1 MEFSSPSVFYYLCLL
16 IIPIII
22 HLFHFRKHEK
32 IYFSSIHFLKNIYKK
47 NKSKHKIKQW
57 ILLLN
62 RLGIISLIILAF
74 TLPFIKEKGHAQ
86 DVNKIGIYIDN
97 SFSMNR
103 LDENKNELIYSAKEN
118 AKHIINQLKPT
129 QKVLILTN
137 DFEKK
142 HQKWYLPEEAILLID
157 SIKTSGHTNRI
168 NTIINRYHKNL
179 DTIFFNS
186 LYLLSDFQKTDNQ
199 TITPTHNNTIIK
211 ILNLQADHNDN
222 ISVDSCFFT
231 NPIRKTSEIEQI
243 QIKLTNH
250 SSDNINTT
258 ANLIINEQK
267 KSTHDIT
274 IPANSTI
281 TEKLHYVNPDDTNI
295 INGTIEI
302 ENDNMAFD
310 NKLYFSYSTQE
321 KLSVLV
327 LFEKEESHCF
337 TKIFSD
343 SLFNYKS
350 YNINNIE
357 YLDINKQSLIVF
369 DKLTHIPKSLIDKI
383 EQYIRDGN
391 SLFIFPHK
399 DLDIQSYNNFFKY
412 INVDFIDQWVE
423 KNNFIT
429 EINYKH
435 PIYYSTFN
443 KEDEKINLP
452 IVSGYFQ
459 QNTNPNS
466 KLRDILIFAD
476 KSMFLSEYLY
486 YKGSVFFCSSDL
498 SEEYT
503 NFTKH
508 ALFIPC
514 IYNAA
519 LLNFNT
525 NKLYHNINQEIILKN
540 NYITNNDIIHLKQGD
555 IFDMMPTIETQK
567 HKNVLNFKNKIKK
580 AGNYELII
588 NQTNHKPM
596 SFNYT
601 QKESNMQYLNKK
613 ELQLIFQENNVTFIP
628 QKENKIVK
636 NYHENNNKNNLEK
649 FFIAAS
655 IILLII
661 EVILLRLWKI

>member
-1 MEFSSPSVFYYLCLL
+1 
-16 IIPIII
+16 
-22 HLFHFRKHEK
+22 
-32 IYFSSIHFLKNIYKK
+32 
-47 NKSKHKIKQW
+47 
-57 ILLLN
+57 
-62 RLGIISLIILAF
+62 
-74 TLPFIKEKGHAQ
+74 
-86 DVNKIGIYIDN
+86 
-97 SFSMNR
+97 
-103 LDENKNELIYSAKEN
+103 
-118 AKHIINQLKPT
+118 
-129 QKVLILTN
+129 
-137 DFEKK
+137 
-142 HQKWYLPEEAILLID
+142 
-157 SIKTSGHTNRI
+157 
-168 NTIINRYHKNL
+168 
-179 DTIFFNS
+179 
-186 LYLLSDFQKTDNQ
+186 
-199 TITPTHNNTIIK
+199 ITPTHNNTIIK

-412 INVDFIDQWVE
+412 INVDFIDQ
-423 KNNFIT
+423 
-429 EINYKH
+429 
-435 PIYYSTFN
+435 
-443 KEDEKINLP
+443 
-452 IVSGYFQ
+452 
-459 QNTNPNS
+459 
-466 KLRDILIFAD
+466 
-476 KSMFLSEYLY
+476 
-486 YKGSVFFCSSDL
+486 
-498 SEEYT
+498 
-503 NFTKH
+503 
-508 ALFIPC
+508 
-514 IYNAA
+514 
-519 LLNFNT
+519 
-525 NKLYHNINQEIILKN
+525 
-540 NYITNNDIIHLKQGD
+540 
-555 IFDMMPTIETQK
+555 
-567 HKNVLNFKNKIKK
+567 
-580 AGNYELII
+580 
-588 NQTNHKPM
+588 
-596 SFNYT
+596 
-601 QKESNMQYLNKK
+601 
-613 ELQLIFQENNVTFIP
+613 
-628 QKENKIVK
+628 
-636 NYHENNNKNNLEK
+636 
-649 FFIAAS
+649 
-655 IILLII
+655 
-661 EVILLRLWKI
+661 